1 MANEQIK
8 QAANEYRMSL
18 PYCDNPKFRGI
29 SIGGYDGFIKGAEW
43 RINSVWHDVANEL
56 PECNKHVV
64 NEDWFDFEAKDE
76 KDLKRIL
83 KTYPFKR
90 WAYLDDLQPDGKEDG
105 K

>member
-1 MANEQIK
+1 MDNEQIEQYAREYAK
-8 QAANEYRMSL
+8 NENL
-18 PYCDNPKFRGI
+18 I
-29 SIGGYDGFIKGAEW
+29 IGGFIDVAYERGFKAGAEW
-43 RINSVWHDVANEL
+43 RINSVWHDVTNEL

-90 WAYLDDLQPDGKEDG
+90 WAYVEDLLYTETI
-105 K
+105 